1 MGWKAGAAF
10 SYTDGSSDMTAGS
23 ADHKA
28 CGLAAYGTWLGE
40 GGHFVD
46 LIAKVSR
53 VETDY
58 GIKGTSGRFENNAFS
73 LSAEYGRHFELA
85 GGAFV
90 EPQVEV
96 TWGRIM
102 GDDFLNSE
110 GVRIEQ
116 DDFDSLIGR
125 MGVRAGFNFPKDKG
139 LVYARAS
146 VLHEFKGESEAVAS
160 LGAKSVRMSDDI
172 GGTWGEFGVG
182 ANFRL
187 TPATYTYVDLERT
200 TGGEVSEMWRWNVG
214 VRHVF

>member
-1 MGWKAGAAF
+1 
-10 SYTDGSSDMTAGS
+10 
-23 ADHKA
+23 
-28 CGLAAYGTWLGE
+28 
-40 GGHFVD
+40 
-46 LIAKVSR
+46 
-53 VETDY
+53 
-58 GIKGTSGRFENNAFS
+58 
-73 LSAEYGRHFELA
+73 
-85 GGAFV
+85 
-90 EPQVEV
+90 
-96 TWGRIM
+96 M

-146 VLHEFKGESEAVAS
+146 VLHDFKGESEAVAS

-187 TPATYTYVDLERT
+187 TPDTYTYVDLERT
-200 TGGEVSEMWRWNVG
+200 TGGEV
-214 VRHVF
+214 VRTALERRREARLLMTWAVYDCLNEKSRPRIPVDRGLSIWFP

>member
-1 MGWKAGAAF
+1 MKNASVQVGADADVGMGWKAGAAF

-125 MGVRAGFNFPKDKG
+125 MGVRAGFNW
-139 LVYARAS
+139 AS
-146 VLHEFKGESEAVAS
+146 S
-160 LGAKSVRMSDDI
+160 
-172 GGTWGEFGVG
+172 
-182 ANFRL
+182 
-187 TPATYTYVDLERT
+187 TPAPPCCMTSRERARRLPAWVQRAYACPT
-200 TGGEVSEMWRWNVG
+200 TSAAPG
-214 VRHVF
+214 VNSASARTSA